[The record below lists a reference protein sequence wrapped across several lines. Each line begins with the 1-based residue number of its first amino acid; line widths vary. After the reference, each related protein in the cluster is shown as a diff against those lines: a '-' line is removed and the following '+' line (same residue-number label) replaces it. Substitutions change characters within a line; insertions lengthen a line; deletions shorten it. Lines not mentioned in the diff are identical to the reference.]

1 MTFLDTE
8 MKKLDRS
15 IQINTRNTR
24 SLIRTPQVC
33 LKHLTPEE
41 PFTVKEYKHIHKHTQ
56 VVNIIL
62 TLEKKPLV
70 NCSFTY

>member
-33 LKHLTPEE
+33 LKHLADGG
-41 PFTVKEYKHIHKHTQ
+41 
-56 VVNIIL
+56 
-62 TLEKKPLV
+62 TLYGERV
-70 NCSFTY
+70 